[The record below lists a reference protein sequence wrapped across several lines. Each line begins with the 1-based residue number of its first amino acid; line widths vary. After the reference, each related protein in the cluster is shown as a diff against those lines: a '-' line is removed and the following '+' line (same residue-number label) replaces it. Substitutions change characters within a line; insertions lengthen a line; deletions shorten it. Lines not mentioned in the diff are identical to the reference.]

1 MIGMGIAV
9 ATVAGFIV
17 SSVYYMVFTPL
28 ERRTSQGRA
37 VERARPGAV
46 QIVSEL
52 VRTAVLATAFAWV
65 ATQAGLLSLPGGL
78 LLALV
83 LWVAFPVV
91 LLTGSVMWDRA
102 PVATAVL
109 HGGDWL
115 VKLLLVALITALIH

>member
-1 MIGMGIAV
+1 MIGIGIAV

-28 ERRTSQGRA
+28 EQRASQGRA
-37 VERARPGAV
+37 VERAKPGAV

-52 VRTAVLATAFAWV
+52 VRTAVLATAFAWI
-65 ATQAGLLSLPGGL
+65 AAQSGLLALPGAL

-83 LWVAFPVV
+83 LWIAFPVV

-102 PVATAVL
+102 LVATAVL

>member
-1 MIGMGIAV
+1 MIGIGIAV

-28 ERRTSQGRA
+28 ERRASQGRA
-37 VERARPGAV
+37 VERAKPGAV
-46 QIVSEL
+46 QIASEL
-52 VRTAVLATAFAWV
+52 VRTAVLATAFAWI
-65 ATQAGLLSLPGGL
+65 AAQAGLLSLPGGL